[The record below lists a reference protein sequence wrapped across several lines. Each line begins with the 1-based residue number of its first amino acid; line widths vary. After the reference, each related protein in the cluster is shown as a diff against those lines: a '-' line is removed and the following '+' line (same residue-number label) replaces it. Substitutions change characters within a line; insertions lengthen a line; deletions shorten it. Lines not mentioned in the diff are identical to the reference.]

1 MKHKVLLALFCI
13 ISIPLIEIQ
22 AQSVNEFFRIIKMG
36 SNSFIIGN
44 NTTGILIDA
53 GSHNKFHKF
62 KSALEKLKKSPDWIK
77 YIIITH
83 THYDHVANLAEI
95 KKLTGAQI
103 IIHKDEARYIE
114 SGYTCL
120 PDGMNTIGRTG
131 RWFVDFFNIDKT
143 KIKPVQPDIRIN
155 SSLDMSFTGLDLEI
169 VPTPGHSNGSI
180 SVIWNDTIAFCGDAA
195 FAIIGF
201 DVWPITGKDP
211 QYILNSW
218 KVLLNLGCKI
228 YYPGHGK
235 RFTDERLQK
244 SLDKHIDKHSSQ

>member
-1 MKHKVLLALFCI
+1 MKSKYLFLLLSIVLYSSALTQTN
-13 ISIPLIEIQ
+13 SG
-22 AQSVNEFFRIIKMG
+22 NEFFKTVKMG
-36 SNSFIIGN
+36 ANAYIIGN
-44 NTTGILIDA
+44 NNTGILIDA
-53 GSHNKFHKF
+53 GTHNKFHKF
-62 KSALEKLKKSPDWIK
+62 KSALEKLQKSPDWIK

-95 KKLTGAQI
+95 QELTGAQI
-103 IIHKDEARYIE
+103 IIHKDEARFIE
-114 SGYTCL
+114 SGYTTL
-120 PDGMNTIGRTG
+120 PDGMNSLGRTG

-155 SSLDMSFTGLDLEI
+155 SSLDMSFTGLNLEI
-169 VPTPGHSNGSI
+169 VPTPGHSIGSI

-201 DVWPITGKDP
+201 DVWPITGNNP

-235 RFTDERLQK
+235 KFTDERLQK
-244 SLDKHIDKHSSQ
+244 SLDKHIAKHSSQ